1 MTSHTVV
8 IQNCQPVINSF
19 EPTDM
24 QLSINETESKDFFV
38 EASDPDGDF
47 LLIKWKLNKA
57 TVEDDGDYRF
67 ETDYESNGTYTLN
80 LTIQDIGENS
90 RPLYREWT
98 IVVINMNRNPQ
109 IGGQQPLERQLSM
122 DEDTS
127 LKFSIEESDPD
138 SEDILHVTWYVDD
151 VEAQSEGSSY
161 TYHPTFTAAGDHEV
175 KAVVSDG
182 TDTTEYNW
190 SVAVADVAE
199 TEAGEERLLGM
210 NYDQWGIILEIIVIA
225 GTGLLA
231 FIGYRRI
238 SKKKGALKIYM
249 AEIDEISAH
258 KDEDPIGYENKLND
272 LEARIND
279 EFRQGHI
286 EDLHYLMLQEI
297 IAAQRGGIRKA
308 AISQRFEGLPDGVTK
323 ELDEMLKDGKISRE
337 EYEGFVATMSQTTTL
352 TPYQR
357 KELSRMIGEWE
368 VEDKDSIP
376 KDSQSE
382 KVKPQGQEPEDELD
396 DLVNSFEE

>member
-1 MTSHTVV
+1 
-8 IQNCQPVINSF
+8 
-19 EPTDM
+19 
-24 QLSINETESKDFFV
+24 V
-38 EASDPDGDF
+38 EAEDPDGDF

-57 TVEDDGDYRF
+57 TVEDDEDYTF
-67 ETDYESNGTYTLN
+67 ETDYESAGTYTLN
-80 LTIQDIGENS
+80 LTVQDIGENS
-90 RPLYREWT
+90 RPLYKQWT
-98 IVVINMNRNPQ
+98 IVVNNTNRKPQ
-109 IGGQQPLERQLSM
+109 ISGQQPIEREHSM
-122 DEDTS
+122 KEDTS
-127 LKFSIEESDPD
+127 LKFSIEASDPD

-151 VEAQSEGSSY
+151 VVAQSEGSSF
-161 TYHPTFTAAGDHEV
+161 TYHPDFTAAGHHEV
-175 KAVVSDG
+175 KAVVNDG
-182 TDTTEYNW
+182 TDSTEYNW
-190 SVAVADVAE
+190 SIDVEDVVEVAD
-199 TEAGEERLLGM
+199 TEERMLGLTW
-210 NYDQWGIILEIIVIA
+210 DQWGIILEIFVIA

-249 AEIDEISAH
+249 AEIDEIAAH

-297 IAAQRGGIRKA
+297 ITAQRGGIRKA
-308 AISQRFEGLPDGVTK
+308 AISQRFQGLPEGVTK
-323 ELDEMLKDGKISRE
+323 ELDEMLKDGKISRA
-337 EYEGFVATMSQTTTL
+337 EYEGFVATMAQTTSL

-376 KDSQSE
+376 EDSQSE
-382 KVKPQGQEPEDELD
+382 KVKPQEKDAEEELD
-396 DLVNSFEE
+396 EFMNSFEEEKD

>member
-1 MTSHTVV
+1 
-8 IQNCQPVINSF
+8 
-19 EPTDM
+19 
-24 QLSINETESKDFFV
+24 
-38 EASDPDGDF
+38 
-47 LLIKWKLNKA
+47 
-57 TVEDDGDYRF
+57 
-67 ETDYESNGTYTLN
+67 
-80 LTIQDIGENS
+80 
-90 RPLYREWT
+90 
-98 IVVINMNRNPQ
+98 MNRNPQ